1 MVSNASRRRQGLVAL
16 GCVFAV
22 AVTAGAG
29 KNGQKFYPDDPITR
43 IVDAADASGVQER
56 EIDLQYDTL
65 ENLFSW
71 PGDQTPNVR
80 AQNVNTIDEV
90 PDSTWFTNRLGT
102 VPVTVDELVKG
113 PGSGSGPA
121 PGGWTVISAKNDG
134 VMPGFTVRDSAG
146 QVWFIKFDPPS
157 HPAMATGTEVFVA
170 RLFWGLGYH
179 VPETHLATLRPE
191 ELTIE
196 EHAGVKSPSGKRRRL
211 KESDIR
217 QLLRRA
223 HREPDGLY
231 RVVASK
237 ALEGR
242 PVGGFRFY
250 GTRSDDPN
258 DVIPHEH
265 RRELR
270 GYGTFS
276 AWLNHVDSKS
286 INTLDT
292 VVEQNGE
299 QVVRH
304 HLLDFGSTIG
314 SAGVYPREAYEGWEY
329 LVEGKKALGGMPSL
343 GLYVKNWRTMPL
355 YRADSV
361 GAFPIDNTQWD
372 PERWK
377 PRYANSAFRSARMDD
392 KFWAARRLQAFTD
405 EMLNT
410 LIRVGRFNDPTSEEM
425 LSKFLIERRDA
436 ILRRYLPAV
445 NPVVDVRLSPSGT
458 LTFRNAAVDAS
469 VAPAPA
475 EYVVVWQRFDNAT
488 GTTTNLGETR
498 ASATSVN
505 APKDLPAAAGT
516 SIRAEISA
524 AGGPESWTEPAHAY
538 FLRQAAGWTLVG
550 FERVPGGNPPGS
562 KGASRRTN

>member
-1 MVSNASRRRQGLVAL
+1 MCRRRDGDGRGGRERPESSIPTIRSRGSSTQR
-16 GCVFAV
+16 
-22 AVTAGAG
+22 
-29 KNGQKFYPDDPITR
+29 TR
-43 IVDAADASGVQER
+43 RPCRER
-56 EIDLQYDTL
+56 EIDLEYDTL

-80 AQNVNTIDEV
+80 AQNLNTIDEV

-113 PGSGSGPA
+113 PGSGTGPA

-146 QVWFIKFDPPS
+146 QVWFIKFDPPGY
-157 HPAMATGTEVFVA
+157 PAMATGTEVLVA

-191 ELTIE
+191 ELTIDDQ
-196 EHAGVKSPSGKRRRL
+196 ARIKSPSGNRRRF

-217 QLLRRA
+217 LLLRRA
-223 HREPDGLY
+223 HRESDGSY

-292 VVEQNGE
+292 VVEQDGK

-314 SAGVYPREAYEGWEY
+314 SAGVYAREAYEGWEY
-329 LVEGKKALGGMPSL
+329 SRRARRRWPACRAWGSTSRTGGRSRCIVQNPSAPS
-343 GLYVKNWRTMPL
+343 PL
-355 YRADSV
+355 TTRSGTPSGGNPA
-361 GAFPIDNTQWD
+361 T
-372 PERWK
+372 R
-377 PRYANSAFRSARMDD
+377 NSAFRSARLDD

-410 LIRVGRFNDPTSEEM
+410 LIGVGQFNDPKSEEM
-425 LSKFLIERRDA
+425 LSKFLIERRNA

-458 LTFRNAAVDAS
+458 LTFRNAAVDAD
-469 VAPAPA
+469 VAHAPK
-475 EYVVVWQRFDNAT
+475 EYVVAWQRFDNAT

-498 ASATSVN
+498 ASATNVN

-516 SIRAEISA
+516 YIRVEISA
-524 AGGPESWTEPAHAY
+524 NGGPESWTEPAHAY
-538 FLRQAAGWTLVG
+538 FRREAAGWTLVG